1 MSGDVE
7 KYADGAMFRA
17 QPMRSNTPKVHLL
30 SMTSDPLGAIAAACR
45 MYEGIPTYSL
55 EEITDE
61 ERQRYW
67 DNMQRTHLLAP
78 LEFVD
83 LHFFLEG
90 VNRSFTHQQV
100 RQRTAVYAQESMRFA
115 VKDNMADEATVPP
128 SIVAAGRGMQQDWHS
143 ALEQI
148 ETWYNYFVANGIPAE
163 DARDI
168 LPHATTTRIHYK
180 SNLRNLI
187 QHAGNRLCTQA
198 QFVWRMVFSG
208 IASEI
213 AEYGKYKNDPDEMQP
228 PPESPWEWQFQT
240 IARSNLFRPI
250 CYQQGKCPVKADY
263 DRGCTIRGRVDAFTE
278 AGVPSTE
285 WGIGIGRPNVHSSG
299 IETIRTE
306 EWLLDPKAGWVTK
319 GEEDGSSTGREHE
332 SPTSGG

>member
-1 MSGDVE
+1 MSEIERYVDQ
-7 KYADGAMFRA
+7 AMFKAKPVRTK
-17 QPMRSNTPKVHLL
+17 TPTVHLIN
-30 SMTSDPLGAIAAACR
+30 MTMDPLGAIAAACR

-61 ERQRYW
+61 ERRKYW
-67 DNMQRTHLLAP
+67 DNMHRTHLLAP

-83 LHFFLEG
+83 MHFFLEG
-90 VNRSFTHQQV
+90 VNRSFTHQLV

-115 VKDNMADEATVPP
+115 VKDNMAEEATVPP
-128 SIVAAGRGMQQDWHS
+128 SIVEAGTNMQQDWHT

-148 ETWYNYFVANGIPAE
+148 ETWYNYFVGNGIPAE

-198 QFVWRMVFSG
+198 QFAWRMVFAG
-208 IASEI
+208 ITHEI
-213 AEYGKYKNDPDEMQP
+213 SAYNPFSDVNITDGHLRY
-228 PPESPWEWQFQT
+228 EWQYKT

-250 CYQQGKCPVKADY
+250 CYQEGKCPVKADY
-263 DRGCTIRGRVDAFTE
+263 DRGCTIRGRVDAF
-278 AGVPSTE
+278 AARGVPSAQ
-285 WGIGIGRPNVHSSG
+285 WGEGFMPHEDDPDDSDIAP
-299 IETIRTE
+299 IRTG
-306 EWLLDPKAGWVTK
+306 EWLLDPRAAWQ
-319 GEEDGSSTGREHE
+319 
-332 SPTSGG
+332 